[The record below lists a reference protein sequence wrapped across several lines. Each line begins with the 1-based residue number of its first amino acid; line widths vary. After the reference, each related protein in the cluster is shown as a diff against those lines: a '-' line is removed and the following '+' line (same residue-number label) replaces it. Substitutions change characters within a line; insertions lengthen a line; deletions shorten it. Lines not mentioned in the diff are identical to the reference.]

1 MTDRNSGKEPASG
14 PKVQG
19 EVGPKRGGPNRRK
32 RGVEAQQWGTSERM
46 RENSNPFG

>member
-19 EVGPKRGGPNRRK
+19 EVGPKRGGPNT
-32 RGVEAQQWGTSERM
+32 EER
-46 RENSNPFG
+46 EVWKHNSGAHQKE